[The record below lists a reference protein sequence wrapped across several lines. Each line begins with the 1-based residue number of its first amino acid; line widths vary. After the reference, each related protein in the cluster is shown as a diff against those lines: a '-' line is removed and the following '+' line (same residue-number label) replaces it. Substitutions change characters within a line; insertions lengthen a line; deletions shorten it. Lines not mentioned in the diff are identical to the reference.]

1 MINLEQVRQL
11 QAKVQEAVGLIA
23 ELKAENQG
31 LKDTITHYESKI
43 GEFESAMSL
52 IREDQHEIEE
62 GIQEAL
68 TKLDSIGSASP
79 KPETPPAVSQ
89 ENPTDNQET
98 DSNNTVAEDD
108 AASGSDQ
115 DVEAAEAQLS
125 EPIPSEDLTEDAN
138 AELDSPSSES
148 GENDMAQREESEAPA
163 HWESDSDEE
172 NDEESQKEEDPAPPS
187 DDHGD
192 SLGIF

>member
-43 GEFESAMSL
+43 GELESAMSL

-68 TKLDSIGSASP
+68 TKLDSIGSTSP

-108 AASGSDQ
+108 VASGSDQ

-148 GENDMAQREESEAPA
+148 GEDDMAQREESEAPA

-172 NDEESQKEEDPAPPS
+172 NDEESHKEEDPAPPS